1 MKSTTIGPA
10 IAACLAGVT
19 VAGCLASGP
28 RPVKLTAV
36 NTPST
41 PVSKIDLYY
50 SAAVRAIDARDYA
63 QALDDLQAGRALA
76 PDDVRVINAFGVV
89 YDKLGRFDLSRRYYA
104 QARQLDPTSRVVENN
119 VAYSERLQGLS
130 REPLAFASA
139 AEAEARLQ
147 HDSGLI
153 PGSPVVVVPIATGA
167 ASVVAI
173 ETLPASETAPE
184 LFGLAHR
191 TKMAAASAAAVRP
204 AVAQVAR
211 VDAATAAA
219 PPARVALPQVAAPPP
234 ITKIEVAKAAPITK
248 VDVVKAS
255 PIARIEVTKA
265 QVVRPAPVLAAKPV
279 QVQPAAKPQVLAKA
293 QAPVRAS
300 SPVAAKSQTKLAGAP
315 IVLVDQS
322 GTPDAAKRLSQRLT
336 RLGWSV
342 QIAPAS
348 RAKPVEVTR
357 IDYPTRT
364 PQIAQALARTLP
376 GAVHT
381 HVCAGAC
388 PAIRLVVGKDA
399 RAWSLPR
406 KVVTRS

>member
-50 SAAVRAIDARDYA
+50 AAAVRAIDARDYA
-63 QALDDLQAGRALA
+63 QALDDLQAGRAIA

-89 YDKLGRFDLSRRYYA
+89 YDKLGRFDLSKRYYA

-139 AEAEARLQ
+139 ADAEAKLQ
-147 HDSGLI
+147 RESDLI

-184 LFGLAHR
+184 LFGVAHR

-219 PPARVALPQVAAPPP
+219 PPAPVAQPQVAAQPP
-234 ITKIEVAKAAPITK
+234 ITRIEVAKA
-248 VDVVKAS
+248 
-255 PIARIEVTKA
+255 
-265 QVVRPAPVLAAKPV
+265 QVIKPAPALAAKPV
-279 QVQPAAKPQVLAKA
+279 QAQPTAKPQVLAKA
-293 QAPVRAS
+293 QVPAQAS
-300 SPVAAKSQTKLAGAP
+300 SQSAGKSQTKLAGAP

-348 RAKPVEVTR
+348 RAKPVEATR

-376 GAVHT
+376 GSVHT

-399 RAWSLPR
+399 RAWSLPK